1 MAIRRARLTVTVVA
15 VVLFVAIAAIWLPR
29 LWDKAKSQL
38 TADVCTIAGYDLDPD
53 QASVAANMVG
63 SVTQFRIA
71 LPFRASVLVLMAG
84 LQESKLTN
92 LAAGDGDRD
101 SVGVLQQRP
110 SQGWGGGKA
119 STLTDV
125 GEATREFLEAL
136 VKVQNWQTIA
146 PADAIQDVQISADG
160 SAYAQHQPEATALAS
175 ARQGTKPAGITC
187 SFDKP
192 TEVAAATTVAQ
203 QARKQLG
210 ITTPTASGHTVRVAG
225 AHWQTAAWFVA
236 NADRLGIE
244 QVDYAARSWTRSGGW
259 KTSKASSAAVVA
271 TMYQPKG

>member
-1 MAIRRARLTVTVVA
+1 MAIRRARLTVTALVA
-15 VVLFVAIAAIWLPR
+15 VLVVAIAAIWLPR

-53 QASVAANMVG
+53 QASVAATMVG
-63 SVTQFRIA
+63 SVTQFRVA

-92 LAAGDGDRD
+92 LAPGDGDRD

-125 GEATREFLEAL
+125 TEATREFLEAL

-160 SAYAQHQPEATALAS
+160 SAYAQHQPEATALAT
-175 ARQGTKPAGITC
+175 ALQGAEPAGITC

-192 TEVAAATTVAQ
+192 TKVAPATTVAQ

-210 ITTPTASGHTVRVAG
+210 ITTPTASGQTVRVPG
-225 AHWQTAAWFVA
+225 ARWQTAAWFVA

-244 QVDYAARSWTRSGGW
+244 QVDYAGRTWTRPDGW
-259 KTSKASSAAVVA
+259 KTSTASSAAVVA